1 MVTNMHMKFNLIMTE
16 LLVVDVDEPV
26 DNELNVDLTVELKP
40 EQFGEA
46 KNAFNCEVVI
56 ILKYEDGIL
65 FTVSAGMFLIPK
77 LVSDKNASEPAAV
90 MSETGAPPI

>member
-40 EQFGEA
+40 E
-46 KNAFNCEVVI
+46 
-56 ILKYEDGIL
+56 
-65 FTVSAGMFLIPK
+65 
-77 LVSDKNASEPAAV
+77 
-90 MSETGAPPI
+90 